1 GRGLRQG
8 DPMSPYLFTLVMEML
23 TLIVHDKVDNCKEF
37 QYHFACKKMKLT
49 HVCFAD
55 DVLMFCHGDKTSV
68 SVLKQAIEKFVDIS
82 WLLPNYN
89 KSTILFGSMKIVDQE
104 DYFGLCAI

>member
-1 GRGLRQG
+1 IMSCVTTVAFSICVSGESYSYFKGGRGLRQG
-8 DPMSPYLFTLVMEML
+8 DPMSPYLFTLVIEML

-55 DVLMFCHGDKTSV
+55 DVLMFCHGDKTSF
-68 SVLKQAIEKFVDIS
+68 SVLKQAIEEFWRYIRAS
-82 WLLPNYN
+82 
-89 KSTILFGSMKIVDQE
+89 S
-104 DYFGLCAI
+104 